1 MDTWHN
7 TKQNTVQSINIYADG
22 WMKVAHSYNNNFYY
36 LTFGHVII
44 LIVFI
49 MKKFV
54 QFLFLVNGMNFWFMI
69 LEFFLFHT
77 EFQIKVKILSI
88 QYPFHSHENVF
99 FSFFYVRLFFL
110 WQFFVLL
117 FVEIQFNS
125 FDIDDNDAIPSFQ

>member
-69 LEFFLFHT
+69 LEFFCLFHT

-99 FSFFYVRLFFL
+99 SFFFVCIFFFDTFLFCC
-110 WQFFVLL
+110 LL
-117 FVEIQFNS
+117 KFNS
-125 FDIDDNDAIPSFQ
+125 IDRKSVV